1 VEDLNSEVPSIWN
14 DTKRR
19 SYHGIYSAFGYM
31 GVITSVDE
39 IIGRIHIITKYWTK
53 PSRKSMGLFIGW

>member
-1 VEDLNSEVPSIWN
+1 MEDLNSEVPSIWN

-39 IIGRIHIITKYWTK
+39 IIGKILVKDK
-53 PSRKSMGLFIGW
+53 L